1 MTLEPDVLA
10 DRRRL
15 KRQITMWR
23 LVGVF
28 GVVAAVLLALAGS
41 GAGLGPERR
50 DHIALV
56 SVDGLIFD
64 NRDLIEAIAEAAHS
78 RRAKAILVRI
88 NSPGG
93 TTVGG
98 ESLYVALRAA
108 AEENPVVAV
117 IGTVGAS
124 AGYMVA
130 LAADHIIARETSV
143 TGSIGVLLETAE
155 ISGLLEM
162 LGITA
167 ETIRSAPLKGTP
179 SLFEPLTEETRAAT
193 QSVVDDIYEWFV
205 ALFADR
211 RGLELDSARG
221 LADGRIF
228 TGRQALALGMID
240 ATGGE
245 EDAIV
250 WLEQS
255 RGIETDLPVIDIQ
268 PEIDHGITEFLT
280 SLGQKTLLSE
290 RLRLDGL
297 LSVWQPDR

>member
-1 MTLEPDVLA
+1 
-10 DRRRL
+10 
-15 KRQITMWR
+15 
-23 LVGVF
+23 
-28 GVVAAVLLALAGS
+28 
-41 GAGLGPERR
+41 
-50 DHIALV
+50 
-56 SVDGLIFD
+56 
-64 NRDLIEAIAEAAHS
+64 
-78 RRAKAILVRI
+78 
-88 NSPGG
+88 
-93 TTVGG
+93 
-98 ESLYVALRAA
+98 
-108 AEENPVVAV
+108 
-117 IGTVGAS
+117 
-124 AGYMVA
+124 MVA